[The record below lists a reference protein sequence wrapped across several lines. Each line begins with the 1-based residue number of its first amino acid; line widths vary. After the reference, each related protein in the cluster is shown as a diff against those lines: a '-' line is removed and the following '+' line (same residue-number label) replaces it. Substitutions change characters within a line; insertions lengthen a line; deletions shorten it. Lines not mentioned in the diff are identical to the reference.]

1 MNLNPNS
8 PLSSPVSL
16 DNLVTSLC
24 LCFLIYKMG
33 ENIAPISRGAV
44 VIKSH
49 NIPVGHLE
57 CAWHIVPNHPTAAA
71 LRLEMRADQFTGAC
85 PGVLN

>member
-44 VIKSH
+44 MTKSH
-49 NIPVGHLE
+49 NIPVDHLE
-57 CAWHIVPNHPTAAA
+57 ACLAH
-71 LRLEMRADQFTGAC
+71 RAQSSHCCSSEAGDAG
-85 PGVLN
+85 